1 MKAIVYDRNTYKVLF
16 INRLPDHLK
25 YTQNNKCMF
34 LPLLTLKKILILS
47 NIELTIKTGPV
58 FPTV

>member
-1 MKAIVYDRNTYKVLF
+1 
-16 INRLPDHLK
+16 
-25 YTQNNKCMF
+25 MF

-58 FPTV
+58 FPTVWESDKKQKTLVKLKS